1 MSTIKLF
8 KIFEILFEIVIKT
21 MIKTNNGYLLIYSAK
36 MLAKEFKIKML
47 KNKCCAKLKLI
58 KNAYKH

>member
-1 MSTIKLF
+1 MKLF
-8 KIFEILFEIVIKT
+8 KIFKIVIKS